1 MAIDLAQFHEVF
13 FEESLEG
20 LDAMEQGLLAVSSAE
35 EADPEDINT
44 IFRAA
49 HSIKGGSST
58 FGFTAIAQFTHVLE
72 TLLDQARDGTRKLN
86 TEAIDL
92 LLKSSDCLRA
102 MVVAL
107 QAGDAIDDSESAPLV
122 AAFET
127 LLAGP
132 DSALSNSNT
141 SAVAGA
147 PAITHQDLLAASVDD
162 LLTDPDQ
169 NPSLDAEQPASS
181 QWRIRFK
188 PEPQI
193 LLAGNE
199 PLRLFRELA
208 AMGELRS
215 QANVSNV
222 PAFDQLTTD
231 ECFISWTL
239 WLTADTSHDDIL
251 EVFAWVIDECTLDIQ
266 LLSSDHV
273 NASDT
278 PLETIEALPDNN
290 PNATAA
296 LQQVAPAQ
304 PLTAP
309 TKTIA
314 SAKKPTETAA
324 ASSSIRVGIDKVD
337 NLINLIGELVITQSM
352 LSELGTNF
360 TMEKLERLNNG
371 LEQLQQNTRE
381 LQESVMRIRMLP
393 ISFAFNRFPRM
404 IRDMSAQIGKKVELK
419 MSGENTELDKT
430 VMEQISD
437 PMVHLVRNAIDHGME
452 LPEKRLAAGKSET
465 GTIHLNAFHRG
476 GNIIIEIIDDGNGL
490 DTELLYNKAVEKGVI
505 SAGDELSEQEIFA
518 LIFAPGFSTAA
529 VVSDISGRGVGMDV
543 VRRNIS
549 ALGGRIEID
558 SKLGQGSTFRIH
570 LPLTLAILDGQ
581 LVRVGSQ
588 VYVVPLVAIV
598 ESLQIKKE
606 LVNTVSG
613 NMMLYRLREDN
624 VPIIPI
630 YQEFAIE
637 AENTHLEDGLL
648 VVVEGEGQKIG
659 LLVDDLLSQQQ
670 VVIKSLKSNY
680 KNIEGISGATILGDG
695 SVSMIL
701 DVPGLIRRVSEQSS
715 RLNKNRKQH
724 RAA

>member
-1 MAIDLAQFHEVF
+1 M
-13 FEESLEG
+13 
-20 LDAMEQGLLAVSSAE
+20 
-35 EADPEDINT
+35 
-44 IFRAA
+44 
-49 HSIKGGSST
+49 
-58 FGFTAIAQFTHVLE
+58 
-72 TLLDQARDGTRKLN
+72 
-86 TEAIDL
+86 
-92 LLKSSDCLRA
+92 
-102 MVVAL
+102 
-107 QAGDAIDDSESAPLV
+107 
-122 AAFET
+122 
-127 LLAGP
+127 
-132 DSALSNSNT
+132 
-141 SAVAGA
+141 
-147 PAITHQDLLAASVDD
+147 
-162 LLTDPDQ
+162 
-169 NPSLDAEQPASS
+169 
-181 QWRIRFK
+181 
-188 PEPQI
+188 
-193 LLAGNE
+193 
-199 PLRLFRELA
+199 
-208 AMGELRS
+208 
-215 QANVSNV
+215 
-222 PAFDQLTTD
+222 
-231 ECFISWTL
+231 
-239 WLTADTSHDDIL
+239 
-251 EVFAWVIDECTLDIQ
+251 
-266 LLSSDHV
+266 
-273 NASDT
+273 
-278 PLETIEALPDNN
+278 
-290 PNATAA
+290 
-296 LQQVAPAQ
+296 
-304 PLTAP
+304 
-309 TKTIA
+309 
-314 SAKKPTETAA
+314 
-324 ASSSIRVGIDKVD
+324 GIDKVD

-352 LSELGTNF
+352 LSELCTNF

-452 LPEKRLAAGKSET
+452 LPEKQLAAGKSET

-476 GNIIIEIIDDGNGL
+476 SNIIIEIIDDGNGL

-570 LPLTLAILDGQ
+570 LPLTLAILDVQ

-715 RLNKNRKQH
+715 RLNKTRKQH